1 MPQFNVESFVAEL
14 KEKGFSKPYL
24 FQLWIPGLMSNEV
37 LSFNDVGREASAKGD
52 MLRMFVKSTSI
63 PQSTVNVISV
73 PHQGRIVKLPGER
86 VFNEWTFN
94 VFNDEKYKIRRLFED
109 WHHRISDVRL
119 GKRQIKF
126 KNKLSNLLQ
135 DIRVDQL
142 SPSGDILKT
151 YVIEGAFP
159 STLSQ
164 MDFNWESTSNT
175 QDFTV
180 TIAYQYYY
188 DKDMVTEDI
197 NTVFIPL
204 KEEIINPIDLLNP
217 FFKR

>member
-1 MPQFNVESFVAEL
+1 MPQFNVEHFVSQL

-24 FQLWIPGLMSNEV
+24 FQLFIPGLVQANE
-37 LSFNDVGREASAKGD
+37 SFLK
-52 MLRMFVKSTSI
+52 MYVKSTSI
-63 PQSTVNVISV
+63 PQSSVNVISV

-86 VFNEWTFN
+86 VFSEWTFN
-94 VFNDEKYKIRRLFED
+94 VFNDEQYKIRRLFED
-109 WHHRISDVRL
+109 WLHRISDVKQGRRQTTFGNRL
-119 GKRQIKF
+119 T
-126 KNKLSNLLQ
+126 SLLQ

-142 SPSGDILKT
+142 SPSGKILKT
-151 YVIEGAFP
+151 YMIEGAFP

-188 DKDMVTEDI
+188 DSEMFTEQADSR
-197 NTVFIPL
+197 
-204 KEEIINPIDLLNP
+204 IIFELP
-217 FFKR
+217 

>member
-24 FQLWIPGLMSNEV
+24 FQLWIPGLIQSN
-37 LSFNDVGREASAKGD
+37 GD
-52 MLRMFVKSTSI
+52 FLKMFVKSTSI
-63 PQSTVNVISV
+63 PQSSVNIMSV
-73 PHQGRIVKLPGER
+73 PYQGRIVKLPGER
-86 VFNEWTFN
+86 VFTEWTFN
-94 VFNDEKYKIRRLFED
+94 VFNDENYKVRRLFED
-109 WHHRISDVRL
+109 WLQRISDTKS
-119 GKRQIKF
+119 GQRQ
-126 KNKLSNLLQ
+126 NGEALRNLLQ

-142 SPSGDILKT
+142 SPSGEILKT
-151 YVIEGAFP
+151 YIIEGAFP

-188 DKDMVTEDI
+188 DIDQTSTLVESVI
-197 NTVFIPL
+197 NFLT
-204 KEEIINPIDLLNP
+204 
-217 FFKR
+217 